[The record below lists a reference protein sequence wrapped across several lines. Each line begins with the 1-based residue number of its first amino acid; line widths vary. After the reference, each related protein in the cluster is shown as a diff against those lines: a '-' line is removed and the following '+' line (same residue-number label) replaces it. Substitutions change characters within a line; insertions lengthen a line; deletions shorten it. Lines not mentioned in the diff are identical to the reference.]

1 MSKLRISGDSSGY
14 VDLEA
19 PATAGT
25 TTIALEQ
32 IPLKNAVNTFT
43 SNTGIGVTPESSY
56 AGRPT
61 LRIGAGLAIGGYGSG
76 NPSHHW
82 INANAYQ
89 AASDATEKYIGA
101 DQASQIK
108 QTNGAF
114 TFNVAP
120 NGNADAA
127 ISWTN
132 AMTIDNAGKVGI
144 GTASPTAKLHIEAP
158 DNTDLMR
165 FTVTGNEM
173 WAFKGASAAG
183 SNDTVSFGIAGG
195 TQAMA
200 WDESGIVTKPY
211 QPAFLVNA
219 GSNSALP
226 VLAATKVNFDSEI
239 FDQNSDFNTT
249 TQTFTAPVTGKYQF
263 NVQLL
268 WVNWDS
274 GASYYYLQI
283 VTSNRTYYEL
293 YSGAERSSD
302 VSYCYGHVHVLADMD
317 AGDTAYVSLYQ
328 NQGNSQTTYDG
339 QSIFTGHL
347 AC

>member
-1 MSKLRISGDSSGY
+1 MSTLKSSAEH
-14 VDLEA
+14 L
-19 PATAGT
+19 T
-25 TTIALEQ
+25 L
-32 IPLKNAVNTFT
+32 NAD
-43 SNTGIGVTPESSY
+43 
-56 AGRPT
+56 
-61 LRIGAGLAIGGYGSG
+61 GSG
-76 NPSHHW
+76 NDIKFQS
-82 INANAYQ
+82 N
-89 AASDATEKYIGA
+89 ATEVAAI
-101 DQASQIK
+101 DQAGNLTLSGTVDGVDVAAAGALATNALPKAGGTMTGAFAADTINNASGNLTIASTQSILMK
-108 QTNGAF
+108 FDSDNNQTNREFNIQNNSGDQILKITEAGVSSF
-114 TFNVAP
+114 T
-120 NGNADAA
+120 GN
-127 ISWTN
+127 
-132 AMTIDNAGKVGI
+132 VGI
-144 GTASPTAKLHIEAP
+144 GTTSPTAKLHIEAP

-219 GSNSALP
+219 GGNSALP
-226 VLAATKVNFDSEI
+226 LLAATKVNFDSEI

-317 AGDTAYVSLYQ
+317 AGDTAYVALYQ
-328 NQGNSQTTYDG
+328 NSGNSQTTYDG